1 MPILD
6 INAVNYMAY
15 TATETYYPTPTE
27 GVRYTTGPYSTWGA
41 GRSVTESVT
50 TIEPVGGWDPR
61 PVSPEAAADFNNSLR
76 MDWGGPRPA
85 HAELRRSQL
94 AALAERDAQ
103 PPLAPY
109 PESVPVGDW
118 SGQGES
124 PLQAARADQAV
135 RARYVSADTETSR
148 QQIFMDNVNDAVRND
163 RDLGFA
169 GRRYLKGLKRGELL
183 QAARAYEHV
192 RPELWP
198 FGTAR
203 RFDAVELSVW
213 RRLARAVAFL
223 ELECKRLD
231 DPHTE
236 DHKDAVHEIRRLTTK
251 ALEYRW
257 PSQQEVDPF

>member
-6 INAVNYMAY
+6 LNALGYTDY
-15 TATETYYPTPTE
+15 TATETYYPAPTE
-27 GVRYTTGPYSTWGA
+27 GVRYTTEPYSTWGA
-41 GRSVTESVT
+41 GSSMTESVPT
-50 TIEPVGGWDPR
+50 LE
-61 PVSPEAAADFNNSLR
+61 PVSPEAELNNSLR
-76 MDWGGPRPA
+76 MDWSGPRPA
-85 HAELRRSQL
+85 HAERRRSQL

-118 SGQGES
+118 SGRGES
-124 PLQAARADQAV
+124 PLQAARADRA
-135 RARYVSADTETSR
+135 ARYVSADTEESR
-148 QQIFMDNVNDAVRND
+148 QQIFMGNVSDAVRED

-169 GRRYLKGLKRGELL
+169 GRGYLKGLKQGELL
-183 QAARAYEHV
+183 QAAQAYEHV

-198 FGTAR
+198 FGTTR

-213 RRLARAVAFL
+213 RRLVRAAAFL

-231 DPHTE
+231 DMHTE

-257 PSQQEVDPF
+257 PSRREDEEDMDPF

>member
-6 INAVNYMAY
+6 LNAVGYMDCP
-15 TATETYYPTPTE
+15 ATETYYPAPTE
-27 GVRYTTGPYSTWGA
+27 GVGYATGPYSTWGA

-50 TIEPVGGWDPR
+50 TIEPVGGWDPQ
-61 PVSPEAAADFNNSLR
+61 PVGPEAECNNSLR

-109 PESVPVGDW
+109 PESVPVG
-118 SGQGES
+118 ES

-135 RARYVSADTETSR
+135 RARYVSADTEESR
-148 QQIFMDNVNDAVRND
+148 QQIFMGNVSDAVRED

-169 GRRYLKGLKRGELL
+169 GLRYLKGLTQGELL

-236 DHKDAVHEIRRLTTK
+236 DHKDAVHEIRRLITK

>member
-1 MPILD
+1 MPTITLD
-6 INAVNYMAY
+6 LNAVGYMDCPV
-15 TATETYYPTPTE
+15 TETYYPAPTE
-27 GVRYTTGPYSTWGA
+27 GVRYTTEPYSTWGA
-41 GRSVTESVT
+41 GSSMTESVPT
-50 TIEPVGGWDPR
+50 LE
-61 PVSPEAAADFNNSLR
+61 PVSPEAELNNSLR

-124 PLQAARADQAV
+124 PLQAARADRAL
-135 RARYVSADTETSR
+135 RERAARYVSTDTEESR
-148 QQIFMDNVNDAVRND
+148 RQIFMGNVSDAVRED

-169 GRRYLKGLKRGELL
+169 GRGYLKGLTQGELL
-183 QAARAYEHV
+183 KAAQAYEHV

-203 RFDAVELSVW
+203 RFDVTDLSLW
-213 RRLARAVAFL
+213 RRLARAAAFL

-231 DPHTE
+231 DMHTE
-236 DHKDAVHEIRRLTTK
+236 DHKDAVHEIRRITTK
-251 ALEYRW
+251 AIEHRW
-257 PSQQEVDPF
+257 SSRQEEDPF